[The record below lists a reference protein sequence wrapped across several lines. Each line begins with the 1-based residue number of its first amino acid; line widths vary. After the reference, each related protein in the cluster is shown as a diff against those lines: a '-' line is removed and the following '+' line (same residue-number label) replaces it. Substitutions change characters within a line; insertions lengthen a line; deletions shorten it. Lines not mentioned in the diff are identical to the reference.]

1 MKFLSEQIEEF
12 KFLTES
18 TDENKEPE
26 YFLEGVF
33 LQANIKNRNGRI
45 YPLDIMKKEVDR
57 YREEYVN
64 RKRAFGELNHP
75 CFWDKTK
82 ALTKYGWKLIKDCQ
96 VGEEVYSI
104 NPESG
109 QLELKKITAVNINHY
124 TGKMLRFKN
133 RTIDT
138 VVTPYHRFLVQTRTG
153 FKFMRAHEIKDNF
166 VGTQVRTYK
175 IPKIAVSGLDRD
187 NQFFTIP
194 GLPEHKNPLYHD
206 DLVLSLY
213 HFAGFIG
220 FWLAEGHAS
229 KDEQNRRQVGL
240 SQRKEENFPTIREL
254 IANIPVVWHEYVKQS
269 DDHKDTYSWITTDA
283 RLHAFLEP
291 LGKCYSKYIPSEL
304 LDVLNEE
311 QAAYLLEMF
320 ILGDGTQKY
329 FNDKKSTSLGFSTSR
344 RLIEDLS
351 IVSLM
356 AGQAFRL
363 WEEGYNMMVEDR
375 EIEGYHINK
384 ENLRQIHALTF
395 LKSSGVYL
403 DHNHMTIEEIDWDD
417 DVYCLTVE
425 DNSTFYAMDNG
436 YGFWTG
442 NCNPSIN
449 LDRVSHIITDI
460 WQEGDFFKAR
470 AKILDTPLGNIVKA
484 MIKEGCQLGVSS
496 RAMGSV
502 TRRNGVDY
510 VGDDFRLVTAGD
522 IVWEPSAQTAFPKG
536 LMEDVEWEYDEATD
550 SYIQVAS
557 INESTEPQVDVQA
570 LSKLQIEKFEQL
582 LQSLKTT
589 K

>member
-57 YREEYVN
+57 YREEYVDK
-64 RKRAFGELNHP
+64 KRAFGELNHP
-75 CFWDKTK
+75 T
-82 ALTKYGWKLIKDCQ
+82 
-96 VGEEVYSI
+96 
-104 NPESG
+104 
-109 QLELKKITAVNINHY
+109 
-124 TGKMLRFKN
+124 
-133 RTIDT
+133 
-138 VVTPYHRFLVQTRTG
+138 
-153 FKFMRAHEIKDNF
+153 
-166 VGTQVRTYK
+166 
-175 IPKIAVSGLDRD
+175 
-187 NQFFTIP
+187 
-194 GLPEHKNPLYHD
+194 
-206 DLVLSLY
+206 
-213 HFAGFIG
+213 
-220 FWLAEGHAS
+220 
-229 KDEQNRRQVGL
+229 
-240 SQRKEENFPTIREL
+240 
-254 IANIPVVWHEYVKQS
+254 
-269 DDHKDTYSWITTDA
+269 
-283 RLHAFLEP
+283 
-291 LGKCYSKYIPSEL
+291 
-304 LDVLNEE
+304 
-311 QAAYLLEMF
+311 
-320 ILGDGTQKY
+320 
-329 FNDKKSTSLGFSTSR
+329 
-344 RLIEDLS
+344 
-351 IVSLM
+351 
-356 AGQAFRL
+356 
-363 WEEGYNMMVEDR
+363 
-375 EIEGYHINK
+375 
-384 ENLRQIHALTF
+384 
-395 LKSSGVYL
+395 
-403 DHNHMTIEEIDWDD
+403 
-417 DVYCLTVE
+417 
-425 DNSTFYAMDNG
+425 
-436 YGFWTG
+436 
-442 NCNPSIN
+442 NPSIN